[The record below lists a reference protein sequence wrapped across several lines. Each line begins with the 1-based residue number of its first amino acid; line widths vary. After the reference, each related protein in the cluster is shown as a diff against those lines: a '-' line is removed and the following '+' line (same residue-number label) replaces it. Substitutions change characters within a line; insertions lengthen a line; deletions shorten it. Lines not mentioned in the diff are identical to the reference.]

1 MKTMINSIVF
11 EYQQSGCDT
20 SDIVYLKVDT
30 NFAPGIDEG
39 EGLSVAS
46 EAKLKVAV
54 NLGNQ
59 SAEPLCNLVQ
69 DTFCIHTLVLE
80 S

>member
-20 SDIVYLKVDT
+20 SNIVYLKVDT
-30 NFAPGIDEG
+30 NFVPDINER
-39 EGLSVAS
+39 ESLSVAS

-59 SAEPLCNLVQ
+59 STEPLCNLVQ
-69 DTFCIHTLVLE
+69 DIFCIHTLVLE

>member
-30 NFAPGIDEG
+30 NFAPGIDE
-39 EGLSVAS
+39 
-46 EAKLKVAV
+46 
-54 NLGNQ
+54 
-59 SAEPLCNLVQ
+59 
-69 DTFCIHTLVLE
+69 
-80 S
+80 